1 MQCKKNPYFFSNLVQ
16 HWSIK
21 SIELKEFI
29 LAHDRASLARDAH
42 PFYRPFQAAEPIF
55 LHTIP
60 EEGFIDPD
68 QLIARFNALQDIYER
83 DMVRVAEVSELLFG
97 SDIAAYGPRCTAV
110 FDRWEQGCAHAG
122 TGGCPT
128 LTAMIAQAVQHFALD
143 LDDKAVRAAFV
154 GAVLGEI
161 PNDLEYHGNDHYRK
175 VLFHTIRLLAL
186 HNQQA
191 PAADQLDDEQ
201 IALTLAAACIHDL
214 GHPGGDNA
222 KEGVYAPGLMEQKSF
237 DQARPYLEAA
247 GLSPEQVGQI
257 ETLVFCTDITFFA
270 GDNSPC
276 VRMKKIYKHYFWDD
290 QSEDV
295 SMMMMGKLRRYEDNP
310 KLALMAM
317 MLHEADIGTSAGL
330 SYERTITETVSF
342 LKERSIML
350 AGPKTVIA
358 FLRDQLGETMFTTAG
373 KQLFGPAM
381 TDVIA
386 QAEQDILAGKESF
399 AD

>member
-1 MQCKKNPYFFSNLVQ
+1 MAP
-16 HWSIK
+16 
-21 SIELKEFI
+21 
-29 LAHDRASLARDAH
+29 DRATQARAEH
-42 PFYRPFQAAEPIF
+42 PFYRFFHTVAPI
-55 LHTIP
+55 LTQTIP
-60 EEGFIDPD
+60 EEGFVDPD
-68 QLIARFNALQDIYER
+68 QLIHRFHALQDVYEA
-83 DMVRVAEVSELLFG
+83 DMARMAEVTDLLFG
-97 SDIAAYGPRCTAV
+97 SDIVAYGPRCTAV
-110 FDRWEQGCAHAG
+110 FDRWERGCGHKA
-122 TGGCPT
+122 GCPT
-128 LTAMIAQAVQHFALD
+128 LTAMIAQAVQHFNLD
-143 LDDKAVRAAFV
+143 PDDKAVRAAFI

-175 VLFHTIRLLAL
+175 VLFHTIRLLSL

-191 PAADQLDDEQ
+191 APDDRLDDEQ

-247 GLSPEQVGQI
+247 GLNPEQIGQM

-295 SMMMMGKLRRYEDNP
+295 SMMMMGKLRRYEGNP

-317 MLHEADIGTSAGL
+317 LLHEADIGTSAGL

-342 LKERSIML
+342 LRERNITL
-350 AGPKTVIA
+350 AGPKTVLA
-358 FLRDQLGETMFTTAG
+358 FLRDQLGETMFTNAG
-373 KQLFGPAM
+373 KQLFGQAM
-381 TDVIA
+381 AQVIE
-386 QAEQDILAGKESF
+386 QAEQDILAGKERFTDEPLFSV
-399 AD
+399 

>member
-1 MQCKKNPYFFSNLVQ
+1 MAP
-16 HWSIK
+16 
-21 SIELKEFI
+21 
-29 LAHDRASLARDAH
+29 DRATKARAEH
-42 PFYRPFQAAEPIF
+42 PFYRLFQTVAPLLAN
-55 LHTIP
+55 TIP
-60 EEGFIDPD
+60 EEGFIYPD
-68 QLIARFNALQDIYER
+68 QLIARFQELQDVFAR
-83 DMVRVAEVSELLFG
+83 DMARMAEVLELLFG
-97 SDIAAYGPRCTAV
+97 ADTAAYGPRCTAV
-110 FDRWEQGCAHAG
+110 FDRWEKKTEQGCAHA
-122 TGGCPT
+122 GGCPT
-128 LTAMIAQAVQHFALD
+128 LTAMIAQAVQHFNLD
-143 LDDKAVRAAFV
+143 PDDKMVRAAFI

-191 PAADQLDDEQ
+191 DEANKLDDEQ

-247 GLSPEQVGQI
+247 GLSAAQIGQM

-342 LKERSIML
+342 LRERNINI
-350 AGPKTVIA
+350 AGPKTVMA
-358 FLRDQLGETMFTTAG
+358 FLRDQLGETMFTSAG

-381 TDVIA
+381 AQVIE
-386 QAEQDILAGKESF
+386 QAERDILAGKEKFS
-399 AD
+399 D